1 MKLHTT
7 DSQLPPDCA
16 AASPG
21 RNSVRAQLP
30 KLTERQALGARQRLL
45 DGESPKAVAA
55 HLRVGMTTLYATF
68 KRYNIATPN
77 TLNPS
82 HTADILRA
90 RHADAKA
97 RGLKFGR
104 SYALTRA
111 QAIAAHQRLV
121 EGESVSSLARSL
133 GIRAMTLRAALR
145 RHRLKRPSP
154 KLTEDQIARANRK
167 LAQGETIA
175 ATAHAFGLWPITLI
189 NTLRRHE
196 LAQAAFVQSPTGAD
210 L

>member
-1 MKLHTT
+1 M
-7 DSQLPPDCA
+7 
-16 AASPG
+16 
-21 RNSVRAQLP
+21 
-30 KLTERQALGARQRLL
+30 GARQRLL

-154 KLTEDQIARANRK
+154 KLTEEQIARANRK

-196 LAQAAFVQSPTGAD
+196 LAQAAFVHSPAGAD